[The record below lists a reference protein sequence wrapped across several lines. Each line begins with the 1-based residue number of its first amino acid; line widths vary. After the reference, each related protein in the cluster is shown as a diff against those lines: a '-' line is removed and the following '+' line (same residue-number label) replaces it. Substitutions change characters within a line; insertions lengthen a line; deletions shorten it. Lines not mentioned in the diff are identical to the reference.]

1 MFLDHFD
8 MLISKIIFKKLKKY
22 ILFWCI
28 CKQKIFWKATA
39 TLLSN
44 TSKVVVQL
52 PSKDY
57 SGQNVK
63 AKTIILSMS
72 FYVSYSREVTFC

>member
-1 MFLDHFD
+1 MFLDRFD
-8 MLISKIIFKKLKKY
+8 MLISKIIFKKLKKH

-28 CKQKIFWKATA
+28 YKQKIFWKATV

-57 SGQNVK
+57 SGRIVK
-63 AKTIILSMS
+63 AKTIILSML